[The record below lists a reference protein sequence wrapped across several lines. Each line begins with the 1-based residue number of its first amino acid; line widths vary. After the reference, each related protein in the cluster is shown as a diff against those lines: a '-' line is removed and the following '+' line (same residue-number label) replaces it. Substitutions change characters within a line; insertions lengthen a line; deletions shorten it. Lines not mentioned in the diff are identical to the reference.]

1 MAPRYALSSS
11 EPESEAESGSG
22 RPADDVLRKALRDA
36 VTKVYKSGKMEELTV
51 KRVRLAA
58 EKALQLEEGFYKT
71 QGDWKTRS
79 EQIIKDQVVSLR
91 VSWLSL
97 GAWLRVYDVY
107 EDRLLTCSCIQ
118 EEEEKATQEPVPD
131 DEEDA
136 ASSASEDAKPAK
148 RARPEKPSTSRKRQK
163 KSTSEPDDGDAA
175 NGSPDED
182 EDKVEKVP
190 KKQTKATPKKQ
201 PSPKTSEDYVQD
213 SDEEEGAK
221 PEKAEETPKDDSE
234 SELSVVLDEEPKPKP
249 NRKRQKS
256 AEAPP
261 RKGRK
266 QTTAKGKDADID
278 PNQAEIKRLQG
289 WLLKCGVRK
298 MWARELAPY
307 DTPKAKINHLKGMLK
322 DAGMEGRYSVEKANR
337 IREEREL
344 KADLEMV
351 QEGAK
356 RWGKESGSENSD
368 DSRPKRRLNRGRK
381 SLAFL
386 ESEGEETD

>member
-11 EPESEAESGSG
+11 EPESEAESASG
-22 RPADDVLRKALRDA
+22 RPTDGALEQALRDA

-79 EQIIKDQVVSLR
+79 EQIIKDQV
-91 VSWLSL
+91 
-97 GAWLRVYDVY
+97 
-107 EDRLLTCSCIQ
+107 
-118 EEEEKATQEPVPD
+118 EEEEKAGQEPVPD
-131 DEEDA
+131 DQTDA

-148 RARPEKPSTSRKRQK
+148 RTRPEKPSASRKRQK
-163 KSTSEPDDGDAA
+163 KSTSKSDGEDAA
-175 NGSPDED
+175 SGSPDEN
-182 EDKVEKVP
+182 EEKVEELP
-190 KKQTKATPKKQ
+190 KKQTKATSKKE
-201 PSPKTSEDYVQD
+201 PSPKTSEDYVHD
-213 SDEEEGAK
+213 SDEEEGAN
-221 PEKAEETPKDDSE
+221 PEKPEETPKDDSE

-249 NRKRQKS
+249 SRKRQKS
-256 AEAPP
+256 TEAPP

-266 QTTAKGKDADID
+266 QTTAKGKDADLD

-289 WLLKCGVRK
+289 WLLKCGIRK

-307 DTPKAKINHLKGMLK
+307 DTSKAKINHLKGMLK

-356 RWGKESGSENSD
+356 RWGKASGSEDSD
-368 DSRPKRRLNRGRK
+368 DGRPKRRLNRGRK

>member
-11 EPESEAESGSG
+11 EPESEAESASG
-22 RPADDVLRKALRDA
+22 RPADDALEQALRDA

-58 EKALQLEEGFYKT
+58 EKALELEEGFYKT

-79 EQIIKDQVVSLR
+79 EQIIKDQV
-91 VSWLSL
+91 
-97 GAWLRVYDVY
+97 
-107 EDRLLTCSCIQ
+107 
-118 EEEEKATQEPVPD
+118 EEEEKATQEPVSD
-131 DEEDA
+131 DQEDA

-148 RARPEKPSTSRKRQK
+148 RTRPEKPSASRKRQK
-163 KSTSEPDDGDAA
+163 KSASVSDGGDAA
-175 NGSPDED
+175 NGSPDEE
-182 EDKVEKVP
+182 EDKVEKLP
-190 KKQTKATPKKQ
+190 KKQTKAAPKKQ
-201 PSPKTSEDYVQD
+201 PSPKASEDYVHD
-213 SDEEEGAK
+213 SDEEEVEK
-221 PEKAEETPKDDSE
+221 PKNAEETPKDDSE
-234 SELSVVLDEEPKPKP
+234 SELS
-249 NRKRQKS
+249 
-256 AEAPP
+256 
-261 RKGRK
+261 
-266 QTTAKGKDADID
+266 
-278 PNQAEIKRLQG
+278 AEIKRLQG
-289 WLLKCGVRK
+289 WLLKCGIRK

-356 RWGKESGSENSD
+356 RWGKESASENSD
-368 DSRPKRRLNRGRK
+368 DGQPKRRLNRGRK

>member
-11 EPESEAESGSG
+11 EPESEAESASG
-22 RPADDVLRKALRDA
+22 RPADDALEQALRDA

-58 EKALQLEEGFYKT
+58 EKALELEEGFYKT

-79 EQIIKDQVVSLR
+79 EQIIKDQV
-91 VSWLSL
+91 
-97 GAWLRVYDVY
+97 
-107 EDRLLTCSCIQ
+107 
-118 EEEEKATQEPVPD
+118 EEEEKATQEPVSD
-131 DEEDA
+131 DQEDA

-148 RARPEKPSTSRKRQK
+148 RTRPEKPSASRKRQK
-163 KSTSEPDDGDAA
+163 KSASVSDGGDAA
-175 NGSPDED
+175 NGSPDEE
-182 EDKVEKVP
+182 EDKVETLP
-190 KKQTKATPKKQ
+190 KKQTKAAPKKQ
-201 PSPKTSEDYVQD
+201 PSPKASEDYVHD
-213 SDEEEGAK
+213 SDEEEVEK
-221 PEKAEETPKDDSE
+221 PKNAEETPKDESE

-256 AEAPP
+256 AEGPP

-266 QTTAKGKDADID
+266 QTTAKGKDSDMD

-289 WLLKCGVRK
+289 WLLKCGIRK

-356 RWGKESGSENSD
+356 RWGKESASENSD
-368 DSRPKRRLNRGRK
+368 DGQPKRRLNRGRK